1 MTRPRQHN
9 AIEVFT
15 LPLGFTKLSRLRV
28 LFKDSCNLSVFW
40 SPPETLEVPLW
51 TQLVLKRAT
60 LLENFMSAQKWSLD
74 TSSKWLQSW
83 NLVSKPHC
91 ALSVLQLNQLK
102 VCCLNF
108 SAKVSRQ
115 EAAEREKAAQINFWK
130 VHCPALLC
138 RDGWKTRT
146 PLLLPTK
153 LLLPSKRIKL
163 FPFSVCRGKLS
174 CSKMTGNDCDAS
186 SRAQPQ
192 LLRTWHFLWILQ
204 LCTLVHLAKDVKWIV
219 CANVIP
225 WYGNRETKQNFIVSR
240 SPIVARFL
248 IVVLGDD
255 KLYSNIWVD
264 RVIPKHFNHMTF
276 FSVRLM

>member
-74 TSSKWLQSW
+74 TSSKWLQSS

-115 EAAEREKAAQINFWK
+115 EADERER
-130 VHCPALLC
+130 H
-138 RDGWKTRT
+138 
-146 PLLLPTK
+146 K
-153 LLLPSKRIKL
+153 LTFEKSTVQRCYVEMAGKPEHHFFGQRYFFFPQRGSNCSPSV
-163 FPFSVCRGKLS
+163 SAG
-174 CSKMTGNDCDAS
+174 GN
-186 SRAQPQ
+186 
-192 LLRTWHFLWILQ
+192 
-204 LCTLVHLAKDVKWIV
+204 
-219 CANVIP
+219 
-225 WYGNRETKQNFIVSR
+225 
-240 SPIVARFL
+240 
-248 IVVLGDD
+248 
-255 KLYSNIWVD
+255 
-264 RVIPKHFNHMTF
+264 
-276 FSVRLM
+276 

>member
-115 EAAEREKAAQINFWK
+115 EVAERERHKLTFEKSTVQRCYVEMAEKPEHHFFCQRNFFFPPRGSN
-130 VHCPALLC
+130 CF
-138 RDGWKTRT
+138 
-146 PLLLPTK
+146 
-153 LLLPSKRIKL
+153 PSV
-163 FPFSVCRGKLS
+163 SAG
-174 CSKMTGNDCDAS
+174 GN
-186 SRAQPQ
+186 
-192 LLRTWHFLWILQ
+192 
-204 LCTLVHLAKDVKWIV
+204 
-219 CANVIP
+219 
-225 WYGNRETKQNFIVSR
+225 
-240 SPIVARFL
+240 
-248 IVVLGDD
+248 
-255 KLYSNIWVD
+255 
-264 RVIPKHFNHMTF
+264 
-276 FSVRLM
+276 

>member
-108 SAKVSRQ
+108 SAKVSQQ
-115 EAAEREKAAQINFWK
+115 EAAERAAQINFWK

-146 PLLLPTK
+146 PLLWPTK
-153 LLLPSKRIKL
+153 LLLPRRGSNCS
-163 FPFSVCRGKLS
+163 PSVSAG
-174 CSKMTGNDCDAS
+174 GN
-186 SRAQPQ
+186 
-192 LLRTWHFLWILQ
+192 
-204 LCTLVHLAKDVKWIV
+204 
-219 CANVIP
+219 
-225 WYGNRETKQNFIVSR
+225 
-240 SPIVARFL
+240 
-248 IVVLGDD
+248 
-255 KLYSNIWVD
+255 
-264 RVIPKHFNHMTF
+264 
-276 FSVRLM
+276 